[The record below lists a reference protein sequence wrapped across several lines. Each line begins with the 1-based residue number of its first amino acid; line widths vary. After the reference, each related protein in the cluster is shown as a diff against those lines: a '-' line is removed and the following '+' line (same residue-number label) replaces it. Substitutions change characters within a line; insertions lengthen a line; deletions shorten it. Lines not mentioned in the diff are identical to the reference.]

1 VVVTEV
7 TDNEQHPHDV
17 LKTPLLAETHDARTR
32 RDAVI
37 ELFFIAQATDERCVS
52 GHLLYYGCGLTFVW
66 IATDNCNLS
75 IKGCSPH
82 YNPRSNRENY
92 ALLKDGSQI

>member
-37 ELFFIAQATDERCVS
+37 KLFFLPQTTDERCVS
-52 GHLLYYGCGLTFVW
+52 RHLLYYGYKVAFV
-66 IATDNCNLS
+66 
-75 IKGCSPH
+75 
-82 YNPRSNRENY
+82 
-92 ALLKDGSQI
+92 